1 MSKRI
6 LVWFRNDLRLHDNE
20 MLVEALAK
28 SERILPVYC
37 FDPRQFTS
45 TPYFCRKTGIK
56 RTRFILDNVSALR
69 HSFQRLGGNILIVS
83 GQPEEVLP
91 SLVAKYEINEVYH
104 HREVASEETV
114 VSARVEDELWKLK
127 INLKHFIGHT
137 LYNKEDL
144 PFPIKDIPDI
154 FSQFKKKTERDA
166 VVKPCFLTPEKINF
180 ISPEHW
186 GELPLLE
193 HLFPEEYDTLN
204 IDEIFFKGGEEE
216 ALKHL
221 HDFLHISEDRLP
233 GGQKKNEMVAKLS
246 AWLAV
251 GSLSPRE
258 VYWRLREAESS
269 SGHKPYFAPII
280 IGLLWRDY
288 YRFMFKK
295 YGNTF
300 FRQEGFK
307 QEIEIT
313 ELKDNEKLNQW
324 KNAATGHTLID
335 SLMHELRVSGYLT
348 HNARMLVATYLI
360 YELQVNWVLGA
371 AYFEEQL
378 IDYCP
383 ASNWGNWASIAG
395 VGNDQRLSANFSFE
409 KQLKV
414 FDPKGVYTSS
424 AKV

>member
-1 MSKRI
+1 M
-6 LVWFRNDLRLHDNE
+6 
-20 MLVEALAK
+20 
-28 SERILPVYC
+28 
-37 FDPRQFTS
+37 
-45 TPYFCRKTGIK
+45 
-56 RTRFILDNVSALR
+56 
-69 HSFQRLGGNILIVS
+69 
-83 GQPEEVLP
+83 
-91 SLVAKYEINEVYH
+91 
-104 HREVASEETV
+104 
-114 VSARVEDELWKLK
+114 
-127 INLKHFIGHT
+127 
-137 LYNKEDL
+137 
-144 PFPIKDIPDI
+144 
-154 FSQFKKKTERDA
+154 
-166 VVKPCFLTPEKINF
+166 
-180 ISPEHW
+180 
-186 GELPLLE
+186 PLLE
-193 HLFPEEYDTLN
+193 RLFPEEYDTLN

-221 HDFLHISEDRLP
+221 HDFLHTSEDRLS
-233 GGQKKNEMVAKLS
+233 GGLKKNDMVAKLS
-246 AWLAV
+246 AWLAI

-258 VYWRLREAESS
+258 VYWRLREAENS

-307 QEIEIT
+307 QEIEII

-324 KNAATGHTLID
+324 KNATTGHTLID
-335 SLMHELRVSGYLT
+335 SLMRELNVSGYLT

-360 YELQVNWVLGA
+360 YELQVSWVLGA

-395 VGNDQRLSANFSFE
+395 VGNDQRLSVNFSFE